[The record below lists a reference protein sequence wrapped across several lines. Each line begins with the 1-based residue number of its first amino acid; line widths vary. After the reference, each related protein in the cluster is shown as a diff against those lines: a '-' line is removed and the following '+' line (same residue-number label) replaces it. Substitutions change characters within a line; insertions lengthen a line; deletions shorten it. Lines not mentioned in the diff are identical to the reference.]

1 MSSVLLLYRRS
12 RIIKKRD
19 NDRHGLLYHPEM
31 RRRTILAWIA
41 LFAIWIVWG
50 STYMAIR
57 IMVLD
62 LPPLAAASLRF
73 ASAGLVL
80 GVAALVLERRAAS
93 PTPAQIRDYAAVGVL
108 LLAGGNA
115 LVSLAEQSVPS
126 GIAALV
132 VSTVALWVTL
142 LDGLRPGGRQWSAR
156 VWLGALFGVAG
167 VFVIA
172 RPSGLS
178 SLQYA
183 FGIGALVLAS
193 LSWSIGSIF
202 AQTITRRLPL
212 LTAAT
217 IEMLAGSAALFAE
230 SRLAGENLAA
240 LASGSSSAYLGWL
253 YLVVFGSL
261 VGFTAFAY
269 ALNELPASTV
279 GTYAYVNPLVAL
291 ILGAVFLG
299 EPMSR
304 ALIVSAVFIL
314 AGVVLTTWPRRDRRP
329 RIRVPSAT
337 DNEADD

>member
-1 MSSVLLLYRRS
+1 MALVLS
-12 RIIKKRD
+12 
-19 NDRHGLLYHPEM
+19 YHPKTL
-31 RRRTILAWIA
+31 RRTILAWIA
-41 LFAIWIVWG
+41 LFTIWIVWG

-57 IMVLD
+57 VVVLE

-73 ASAGLVL
+73 AAAGLVF
-80 GVAALVLERRAAS
+80 GVAALVLDRRTAP
-93 PTPAQIRDYAAVGVL
+93 PTLTQIRDYAAVGVL

-115 LVSLAEQSVPS
+115 LVSLAERSVPS

-156 VWLGALFGVAG
+156 VWLGALLGVAG

-172 RPSGLS
+172 CPSGLS
-178 SLQYA
+178 SLQYS

-193 LSWSIGSIF
+193 LLWSIGSVF

-230 SRLAGENLAA
+230 SRLAGEDLAA
-240 LASGSSSAYLGWL
+240 LAHGSRDVYLGWL
-253 YLVVFGSL
+253 YLVIFGSL

-304 ALIVSAVFIL
+304 ALSASAGLII
-314 AGVVLTTWPRRDRRP
+314 AGVVLTTWPRRGRRP
-329 RIRVPSAT
+329 RIRVPIASDHDA
-337 DNEADD
+337 EV